1 VEANLLFKE
10 WLKLNE
16 LAGTSAIVGSCKP
29 TATYQVW
36 GACSDLK
43 RPKKKKKKKTRKKK

>member
-1 VEANLLFKE
+1 MSFKE
-10 WLKLNE
+10 WLKQSE
-16 LAGTSAIVGSCKP
+16 QVGTSAIVGSCKP

-43 RPKKKKKKKTRKKK
+43 RGKKKKRKGKRKKK

>member
-1 VEANLLFKE
+1 MSFKE
-10 WLKLNE
+10 WLKQSE
-16 LAGTSAIVGSCKP
+16 QVGTGAIVGSCKP

-43 RPKKKKKKKTRKKK
+43 GRRKKKKRKRKKK

>member
-1 VEANLLFKE
+1 MKFKE
-10 WLKLNE
+10 WLNQSE
-16 LAGTSAIVGSCKP
+16 QAGVSAIVGSCKP

-43 RPKKKKKKKTRKKK
+43 GRRKKKRKKK